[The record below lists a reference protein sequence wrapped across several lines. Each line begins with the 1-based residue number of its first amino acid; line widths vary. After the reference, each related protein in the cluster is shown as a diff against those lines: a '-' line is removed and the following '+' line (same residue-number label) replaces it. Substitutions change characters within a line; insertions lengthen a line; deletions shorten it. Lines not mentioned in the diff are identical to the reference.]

1 MLRNNLKT
9 AFRKLLNRREFTS
22 INVLGLVIGIT
33 TSLFIFLWV
42 NDELE
47 YDGFHKNKENIY
59 AVWSHS
65 HFPNG
70 EIGTGR
76 DQSGIIKSAL
86 ESDYPE
92 IEKVTRVNFNPD
104 IQISVGDKHFRNKG
118 IYADEEFFQIF
129 SFPFVDGQLSEESLA
144 TDKDIILTE
153 SLAQKLFGKI
163 NVTGETVKLDNRLSA
178 IVRGVVQDPPKN
190 SHFQFSYVLSLQNW
204 VDRNP
209 WTLGWGNGA
218 MEVYLTVSENVKVDD
233 LNNKVEDLIR
243 RNQEGNIRS
252 QFLKPFTEIYLH
264 GDYQNGELAGGRI
277 EYVRLFSIV
286 AVFIICIACINFINL
301 SIAESFKRSKE
312 VGVRK
317 VVGAGKRS
325 LITEFLTESGLI
337 VISAIIIGVI
347 LVEILMP
354 YFNNITGKS
363 IELNWLE
370 PRLLGSILGLAL
382 ATTIIAGLY
391 PAVVLSGFKTTQAL
405 KGKLDMKGASGIG
418 ALIRKGLVVFQF
430 LVAGFLIFA
439 TLVVSQQI
447 DFIFNSERNVDKEG
461 IIVLN
466 NDFGLIE
473 NYENFRAELLND
485 PSISAVT
492 SIGALPININTNT
505 GDPTWEGRNPE
516 IDKTN
521 FKLFFTEQDFIPAM
535 NLELVEG
542 RNFSRDL
549 KTDSVSIIL
558 NEAAIRGMHM
568 KDPIGKIV
576 KFWGYDAKIIGV
588 VKDFYL
594 NSVYEEIDPLIIM
607 NWLDN
612 TENVTVTATP
622 GQEAR
627 ALKVLEEK
635 YAEFM
640 PGYIFEYSF
649 MADSH
654 KNMYQNELLIK
665 DLAKVFGF
673 IAILI
678 SCLGLYGITSINAQR
693 SVKAIGVRKVL
704 GASLKQILTLFT
716 RQSLGLPL
724 LALVIMAPIAY
735 TLMNQW
741 LNSFTYKV
749 DLNIWLLGAVIGGAL
764 LISWFTISI
773 IAMRAASTNPVN
785 SLRNE

>member
-1 MLRNNLKT
+1 MKRNIKT
-9 AFRKLLNRREFTS
+9 AFRKLIKRKEFTL
-22 INVLGLVIGIT
+22 INILGLMVGVT

-42 NDELE
+42 DDELQFE
-47 YDGFHKNKENIY
+47 SFHQNKENIY
-59 AVWSHS
+59 AVWSHY

-70 EIGTGR
+70 EIGTGN

-86 ESDYPE
+86 EADYPE
-92 IEKVTRVNFNPD
+92 IEKVARINYNPT
-104 IQISVGDKHFRNKG
+104 IQLSVGEKRFKDNG

-129 SFPFVDGQLSEESLA
+129 SFPLIDGQLTDETLA
-144 TDKDIILTE
+144 TRNDVVLTE
-153 SLAQKLFGKI
+153 SLALKLFGRT
-163 NVTGETVKLDNRLSA
+163 NVTGETVKLDNRLDG

-190 SHFQFSYVLSLQNW
+190 SRFQFAYALSMQSW
-204 VDRNP
+204 VDRNS
-209 WTLGWGNGA
+209 WTMGWGNGA
-218 MEVYLTVSENVKVDD
+218 MEVYLTVTENASIPELNKKIED
-233 LNNKVEDLIR
+233 LNR
-243 RNQEGNIRS
+243 RNQEGNNRS
-252 QFLKPFTEIYLH
+252 QFLKPLDELYLY
-264 GDYQNGELAGGRI
+264 GDYENGQLAGGRI
-277 EYVRLFSIV
+277 EYVRLFTVV
-286 AVFIICIACINFINL
+286 AVFIIFIACINFINL

-317 VVGAGKRS
+317 VVGAGKLA
-325 LITEFLTESGLI
+325 LIREFLIESGLI
-337 VISAIIIGVI
+337 VVSAITMGVI

-354 YFNNITGKS
+354 YFNNLTGKS
-363 IELNWLE
+363 IQLNWLE
-370 PRLLGSILGLAL
+370 PRLLISIVGLAI
-382 ATTIIAGLY
+382 TTTLIAGLY

-405 KGKLDMKGASGIG
+405 KGKLDMKGAGGIG
-418 ALIRKGLVVFQF
+418 AMIRKGLVVFQF

-439 TLVVSQQI
+439 TLIISRQI
-447 DFIFNSERNVDKEG
+447 DFIFNNDRNVDKEG
-461 IIVLN
+461 IIVLQ
-466 NDFGLIE
+466 NDYGLIE
-473 NYENFRAELLND
+473 NYENFRAELLKD
-485 PSISAVT
+485 PSITAVT
-492 SIGALPININTNT
+492 SIGQMPINIQTNT

-516 IDKTN
+516 TDKTN

-535 NLELVEG
+535 NLEMVEG

-568 KDPIGKIV
+568 EDPIGKIV
-576 KFWGYDAKIIGV
+576 KFWGYDARIIGV

-607 NWLDN
+607 NWVGN
-612 TENVTVTATP
+612 TEYVTVRATP

-627 ALKVLEEK
+627 ALDVLEDT

-640 PGYIFEYSF
+640 PGYIFDYQF

-654 KNMYQNELLIK
+654 QSMYKNELLIK

-724 LALVIMAPIAY
+724 LALVLMAPIAY
-735 TLMNQW
+735 SLMGQW
-741 LNSFTYKV
+741 LDSFTYKV
-749 DLNIWLLGAVIGGAL
+749 ELDIWLLGGVIAGAL
-764 LISWFTISI
+764 FISWITVSI
-773 IAMRAASTNPVN
+773 IAIRAASINPVN